1 MYGIDRGFVNLRIQ
15 RETAMTVQLS
25 TTREILPL
33 KITLDP
39 IVTMTNEQFFAFC
52 QLNQDV
58 KIERNVR
65 GELIFMP
72 PTGSESER
80 QNFNLIGQLWV
91 WTKQDGT
98 GVGFGSSGGF
108 TLPNGAV
115 RSPDAA
121 WIEKT
126 RWEQIDLELR
136 KRFAPIYP
144 DFVVELR
151 SETDNLQ
158 VLQEKM
164 EEYIENGANLGWL
177 IDPQQQKVYIYRPNS
192 QLEELV
198 KPSSLSGENVLSG
211 FVLDLKD
218 LGF

>member
-1 MYGIDRGFVNLRIQ
+1 MTGKLATIE
-15 RETAMTVQLS
+15 ET
-25 TTREILPL
+25 LPL
-33 KITLDP
+33 KIKLYP
-39 IVTMTNEQFFAFC
+39 AIAMTDEQFFALC

-58 KIERNVR
+58 QIERSAA
-65 GELIFMP
+65 GDLIFMP
-72 PTGSESER
+72 PTGSEGER
-80 QNFNLIGQLWV
+80 YNFNLIGQLWT
-91 WTKQDGT
+91 WTKQDAT

-121 WIEKT
+121 WISKT

-136 KRFAPIYP
+136 KKFAPICP

-164 EEYIENGANLGWL
+164 SEYIENGARLGWL
-177 IDPQQQKVYIYRPNS
+177 IDPQQKKVYIYRPN
-192 QLEELV
+192 LAVEELDR
-198 KPSSLSGENVLSG
+198 PLTLSGENVLPG
-211 FVLDLKD
+211 FVLELQD

>member
-1 MYGIDRGFVNLRIQ
+1 
-15 RETAMTVQLS
+15 MTTEIS
-25 TTREILPL
+25 TNKEILPV
-33 KITLDP
+33 KIQLHP
-39 IVTMTNEQFFAFC
+39 VIKMTDQQFFAFC

-58 KIERNVR
+58 LIERNAT
-65 GELIFMP
+65 GELMFMP
-72 PTGSESER
+72 PTGSESEQR
-80 QNFNLIGQLWV
+80 NFSIIGQLWL

-98 GVGFGSSGGF
+98 GVGFGSSGRF

-121 WIEKT
+121 WISKT

-136 KRFAPIYP
+136 KKFAPMCP

-151 SETDNLQ
+151 SETDNLA

-164 EEYIENGANLGWL
+164 REYIDNGTKLGWL
-177 IDPQQQKVYIYRPNS
+177 IDPQEQKVYIYRPHNDV
-192 QLEELV
+192 EELDR
-198 KPSSLSGENVLSG
+198 PSSLSGEKVLSG
-211 FVLDLKD
+211 FILELQD

>member
-1 MYGIDRGFVNLRIQ
+1 
-15 RETAMTVQLS
+15 MTTQLS
-25 TTREILPL
+25 TIKEILPL
-33 KITLDP
+33 KIQLNP
-39 IVTMTNEQFFAFC
+39 VIKMTDEQFFDFC

-58 KIERNVR
+58 KIERNAV
-65 GELIFMP
+65 GELVFMS
-72 PTGSESER
+72 PTGAEGEER
-80 QNFNLIGQLWV
+80 NFNLIGQLWL
-91 WTKQDGT
+91 WTKQNGT

-121 WIEKT
+121 WIKKT
-126 RWEQIDLELR
+126 RWEKVDLELR
-136 KRFAPIYP
+136 KRFPPICP

-164 EEYIENGANLGWL
+164 TEYIENGANLGWL

-192 QLEELV
+192 PVEELI
-198 KPSSLSGENVLSG
+198 KPSSLRGEDVLSG
-211 FVLDLKD
+211 FVLDLQD

>member
-1 MYGIDRGFVNLRIQ
+1 MIVQ
-15 RETAMTVQLS
+15 TAKTK
-25 TTREILPL
+25 EILPL
-33 KITLDP
+33 KIQLHP
-39 IVTMTNEQFFAFC
+39 VMTMTDEQFFALC

-58 KIERNVR
+58 KIERNAT
-65 GELIFMP
+65 GELVFMS

-91 WTKQDGT
+91 WTKQNGM

-121 WIEKT
+121 WIKKT

-136 KRFAPIYP
+136 KRFAPICP
-144 DFVVELR
+144 DFVIELR

-164 EEYIENGANLGWL
+164 TEYIENGAKLGWL
-177 IDPQQQKVYIYRPNS
+177 IDPQPQTVYIYRPNS
-192 QLEELV
+192 PVEELV
-198 KPSSLSGENVLSG
+198 RPSTLSGEDVLPG
-211 FVLDLKD
+211 FILELQD

>member
-1 MYGIDRGFVNLRIQ
+1 M
-15 RETAMTVQLS
+15 TAQLS
-25 TTREILPL
+25 TNKEILPL
-33 KITLDP
+33 KIQLYP
-39 IVTMTNEQFFAFC
+39 VMTMTDEQFFALC

-58 KIERNVR
+58 QIERNAT
-65 GELIFMP
+65 GELVFMP
-72 PTGSESER
+72 PTGSEGER
-80 QNFNLIGQLWV
+80 RNFNLIGQLWL

-121 WIEKT
+121 WISKT
-126 RWEQIDLELR
+126 RWEQVDLESR
-136 KRFAPIYP
+136 KKFAPICP

-164 EEYIENGANLGWL
+164 TEYIDNGAKLGWL
-177 IDPQQQKVYIYRPNS
+177 IDPQQQKVYIYRPNTNV
-192 QLEELV
+192 EELDH
-198 KPSSLSGENVLSG
+198 PLSLSGKDVLSG
-211 FVLDLKD
+211 FVLNLQY